1 MFGIF
6 PNCLDN
12 ASNRPCASVGALS
25 FVSGFTTLIASA
37 LLCFLLRS
45 KRSMLRKLPG
55 GSIITALRARN
66 NVIIRFSD
74 NYVHANVKYAFRRTG
89 RAPQLGA
96 ATPAYPR

>member
-25 FVSGFTTLIASA
+25 FVSGFTTLIAFS
-37 LLCFLLRS
+37 LFCFLLRS
-45 KRSMLRKLPG
+45 KRSMLRRLPG
-55 GSIITALRARN
+55 GSIIKALRARN
-66 NVIIRFSD
+66 KAIIHFSHG
-74 NYVHANVKYAFRRTG
+74 YLHANVKYAFRRTG

-96 ATPAYPR
+96 ATPAHP